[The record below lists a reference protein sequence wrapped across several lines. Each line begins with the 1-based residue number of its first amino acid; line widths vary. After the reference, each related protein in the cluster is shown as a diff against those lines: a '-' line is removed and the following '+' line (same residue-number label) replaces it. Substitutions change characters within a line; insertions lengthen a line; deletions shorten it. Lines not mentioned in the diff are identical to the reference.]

1 MSTTTPPT
9 AQLDYA
15 PQPAVGDVTVGRG
28 PDGVTVVTL
37 RSSWRRV
44 GRALWPATALAAVVI
59 ALLAFN
65 TVLSWHAPRSAMPVE
80 SAVVVTRVTAVV
92 VVGSSARPLVQAM
105 HPIRWEASPHGVHV
119 TLRRPAQVFNEQYP
133 AAALA
138 DFRVERVR
146 LKNKMVFK
154 RSGLVAIGPLG
165 QRVVH
170 LFGPPAELACIA
182 GAFRDALGIGPDPLG
197 EAAFGPPPPPW
208 WSAVRRQVGRANV
221 AVTLRPVRLPV
232 DALAVGV
239 PATLAGGAT
248 SVLECHAGLLPWA
261 TAAAAGA
268 AVAAA
273 VALLLGGGLLLVYRL
288 RRTVSVAVD
297 PAHLTLTEQ
306 TLIRPAVERWPTQ
319 RVAGVRMAECGRRG
333 NLLLDLI
340 DGTTV
345 PLLTGQPIR
354 AVRTMHDTLVV
365 GLARVGVR
373 SACILQP

>member
-1 MSTTTPPT
+1 MT
-9 AQLDYA
+9 APLEYA
-15 PQPAVGDVTVGRG
+15 PQPAVGDVTLVRG
-28 PDGVTVVTL
+28 ADGVTVVTL
-37 RSSWRRV
+37 RSSWRRI
-44 GRALWPATALAAVVI
+44 GRALWPATALATAVI

-80 SAVVVTRVTAVV
+80 SAVIIAGVAVV
-92 VVGSSARPLVQAM
+92 VAVGSSARPLVQAM
-105 HPIRWEASPHGVHV
+105 HPIRWEASPQGVHV
-119 TLRRPAQVFNEQYP
+119 TLRRPAQVFTEQYP

-146 LKNKMVFK
+146 LKNKMVLK
-154 RSGLVAIGPLG
+154 RSGLVAVGPRG

-197 EAAFGPPPPPW
+197 EAAFGPPPPW
-208 WSAVRRQVGRANV
+208 WSAVRRQVGRASV

-232 DALAVGV
+232 DALAVVV
-239 PATLAGGAT
+239 PATLAGVAT
-248 SVLECHAGLLPWA
+248 AVLEWHADLLPWA

-268 AVAAA
+268 AVATA
-273 VALLLGGGLLLVYRL
+273 VALLLGGLLLLVHRL

-319 RVAGVRMAECGRRG
+319 RVAGVRMADRGRRG
-333 NLLLDLI
+333 DLLLDLI

-345 PLLTGQPIR
+345 SLLTNQPIR
-354 AVRTMHDTLVV
+354 AVRYMRDTLVV

-373 SACILQP
+373 SACILPP